1 VTLGSL
7 VVTGAVTATLEAAR
21 RRGTVLSGA
30 YVLGRL
36 VAASG
41 TSDAG
46 VVRLGADVTAVAVL
60 REGRVAATR
69 VFALGRSALAS
80 RASPG
85 DDDAQVW
92 ADCVVASLRGLD
104 GPPPGR
110 WLFMG
115 VPESLLTL
123 PRALGAV
130 IAGIR
135 GDASE
140 VLPLSMALASR
151 VYGDV
156 SLRSDDLVAAG
167 AAALA
172 AGVYEA

>member
-1 VTLGSL
+1 
-7 VVTGAVTATLEAAR
+7 
-21 RRGTVLSGA
+21 
-30 YVLGRL
+30 
-36 VAASG
+36 
-41 TSDAG
+41 
-46 VVRLGADVTAVAVL
+46 
-60 REGRVAATR
+60 
-69 VFALGRSALAS
+69 
-80 RASPG
+80 
-85 DDDAQVW
+85 
-92 ADCVVASLRGLD
+92 
-104 GPPPGR
+104 
-110 WLFMG
+110 MG
-115 VPESLLTL
+115 VPESLLSL